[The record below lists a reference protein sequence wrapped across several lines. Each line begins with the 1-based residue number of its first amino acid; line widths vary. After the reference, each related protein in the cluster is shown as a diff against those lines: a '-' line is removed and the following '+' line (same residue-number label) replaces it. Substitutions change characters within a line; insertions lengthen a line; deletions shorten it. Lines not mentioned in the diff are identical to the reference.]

1 MDLASGFKLRGPSF
15 LHKFLMNNARDD
27 INKKIRINGIKLST
41 ELVQINLLNGSFP
54 QDSRPLFFQLLA
66 QHQINIPFIL
76 TSGMGEEI
84 IGSCCVSAE
93 DVRRVK
99 IAVEG
104 EPNLKEYLE
113 FIQGVGTLSIF
124 PHHSKLKLLGLS
136 FYLLGKQHLPLYG
149 MASSISSLTFITD
162 YSQLDN
168 AVSILLEYMDLP
180 PNHAPFRPEIHV
192 IQKKR

>member
-1 MDLASGFKLRGPSF
+1 
-15 LHKFLMNNARDD
+15 MNNTRESID
-27 INKKIRINGIKLST
+27 KKIRINGIKLSR
-41 ELVQINLLNGSFP
+41 ELVLVNLLNRFIP
-54 QDSRPLFFQLLA
+54 QDFRALFFQLLA

-76 TSGMGEEI
+76 TCSMGEEI
-84 IGSCCVSAE
+84 IGSCCVAAE
-93 DVRRVK
+93 DIHRIKKV
-99 IAVEG
+99 VEG
-104 EPNLKEYLE
+104 EHRLKENLE
-113 FIQGVGTLSIF
+113 FILGVGTLSIF

-149 MASSISSLTFITD
+149 MASSISSLTFVTD
-162 YSQLDN
+162 YTQLDR

>member
-1 MDLASGFKLRGPSF
+1 
-15 LHKFLMNNARDD
+15 MNNTLESID
-27 INKKIRINGIKLST
+27 KKIRINGIKLSM
-41 ELVQINLLNGSFP
+41 ELVQINLLNRFFS
-54 QDSRPLFFQLLA
+54 QDFRVLFFQLLA

-76 TSGMGEEI
+76 TSGMGEKN
-84 IGSCCVSAE
+84 IGSCCVAAE
-93 DVRRVK
+93 DFHRIKKVV
-99 IAVEG
+99 AG
-104 EPNLKEYLE
+104 EPKLKENLE
-113 FIQGVGTLSIF
+113 FISGVGTLSIF

-136 FYLLGKQHLPLYG
+136 FYLFGRKHLPLYG

-162 YSQLDN
+162 HSQLDN

>member
-1 MDLASGFKLRGPSF
+1 
-15 LHKFLMNNARDD
+15 MNNTRESID
-27 INKKIRINGIKLST
+27 KKIRINGIKLST
-41 ELVQINLLNGSFP
+41 ELVQINFLNRFLSK
-54 QDSRPLFFQLLA
+54 DSRVLFFQLLA

-76 TSGMGEEI
+76 TSGMGKKI
-84 IGSCCVSAE
+84 IGSCCVAAQ
-93 DVRRVK
+93 DIHRIKKV
-99 IAVEG
+99 VEG
-104 EPNLKEYLE
+104 EPKLKEHLE
-113 FIQGVGTLSIF
+113 FIPGVGTLSIF

-136 FYLLGKQHLPLYG
+136 FYLLGKQRLPLYG

>member
-1 MDLASGFKLRGPSF
+1 MRGPLL
-15 LHKFLMNNARDD
+15 LHKFLMNNTRDG

-41 ELVQINLLNGSFP
+41 ELVQINLLNGSSP
-54 QDSRPLFFQLLA
+54 QDFRPLFFQLLA

-76 TSGMGEEI
+76 TGGMEEEI

-93 DVRRVK
+93 DIHRIKKV
-99 IAVEG
+99 VEG
-104 EPNLKEYLE
+104 EPTLKEHLE
-113 FIQGVGTLSIF
+113 FIPGVGTLSIF

-136 FYLLGKQHLPLYG
+136 FYLFGKQHLPLYG

-192 IQKKR
+192 IQRKR

>member
-1 MDLASGFKLRGPSF
+1 M
-15 LHKFLMNNARDD
+15 HKFLMNNVRGD

-113 FIQGVGTLSIF
+113 FIQGIGTLSIF

>member
-1 MDLASGFKLRGPSF
+1 
-15 LHKFLMNNARDD
+15 MNNTRES
-27 INKKIRINGIKLST
+27 IEKKIRINGIKLST
-41 ELVQINLLNGSFP
+41 ELVQINFLNRFFP
-54 QDSRPLFFQLLA
+54 QDFRVLFFQLLA

-76 TSGMGEEI
+76 TSGMGEKI
-84 IGSCCVSAE
+84 KGSCCV
-93 DVRRVK
+93 
-99 IAVEG
+99 AVEDIHRIKKIVAE
-104 EPNLKEYLE
+104 EPKLKENLQ
-113 FIQGVGTLSIF
+113 FIQDVGTLSIF

-136 FYLLGKQHLPLYG
+136 FYILGKQHLPLYG